1 MNSSIRLLKQKND
14 LIDVCLSL
22 EMCSGK
28 KSMSKHIDEE
38 EEEDK
43 EPRND

>member
-1 MNSSIRLLKQKND
+1 MRLMNSSASKND